1 MTILEMYMEIEDMDM
16 DNDCLEDG
24 NGDRGHEHGDR
35 DRGEIDRK

>member
-1 MTILEMYMEIEDMDM
+1 MTVLEMYMKIEYMDM

-24 NGDRGHEHGDR
+24 NGDRGHGHGDR